1 MQDIIYSNEL
11 IYVEIHQA
19 QIPWLKIFTQRD
31 YKEFSECDV
40 TTRLELLRVLDI
52 IEVQMIDT
60 FTPKKINIASF
71 GNYLPRV
78 HFHIMA
84 RFENDDYFPESMWG
98 IKQRD
103 GVLSLTQEEVGN
115 FYKKLPNF
123 L

>member
-1 MQDIIYSNEL
+1 MQDIIYTNEL
-11 IYVEIHQA
+11 IYVEVHQA
-19 QIPWLKIFTQRD
+19 QIPWLKIFTQQN

-40 TTRLELLRVLDI
+40 PTRLELLRVLDI
-52 IEVQMIDT
+52 IEVQMIST

-98 IKQRD
+98 VKQRD
-103 GVLSLTQEEVGN
+103 GELCLTQEEIDS
-115 FYKKLPNF
+115 FYTKLSTF